1 MRVSP
6 RRHRCFQFNTCRS
19 GCSAE
24 LDSHC
29 LTNALYVL
37 RSRAL
42 PQDHSRGLGMSDF
55 RGRRNQPPVS
65 PGCQAA
71 ASAFALTPRTSGC
84 PAPVFPSGFAVCQEP
99 ASCGPNSGHGY
110 APCGRHIPIHL
121 SWGTYPASVCN
132 VQAMFAGSGIPPAA
146 APSFRGALPSVPEC
160 QKKDFYEVSRIEPSG
175 HRFPG
180 EPCTT
185 HSFGVGGTG
194 RTRTGNTLSYGA
206 GAPTHSTVALPFAPL
221 SHLAGLS
228 RLGWEPLPA
237 GAPGHHASRRFLALH
252 YFTI

>member
-1 MRVSP
+1 MVSHGLAP
-6 RRHRCFQFNTCRS
+6 WGLILGWEPLPAGVPGHHASRQFLALHCFTI
-19 GCSAE
+19 SAANK
-24 LDSHC
+24 
-29 LTNALYVL
+29 NAEERPL
-37 RSRAL
+37 
-42 PQDHSRGLGMSDF
+42 
-55 RGRRNQPPVS
+55 
-65 PGCQAA
+65 
-71 ASAFALTPRTSGC
+71 
-84 PAPVFPSGFAVCQEP
+84 
-99 ASCGPNSGHGY
+99 
-110 APCGRHIPIHL
+110 
-121 SWGTYPASVCN
+121 
-132 VQAMFAGSGIPPAA
+132 GSGIPPAA
-146 APSFRGALPSVPEC
+146 APSFRGALPSVPER

-185 HSFGVGGTG
+185 HGFGVGGTG